1 MLRSECGLRQLTNA
15 TQCGTSR
22 LISINI
28 PDCGGRD
35 RDREY
40 AGLRDAGSGADLW
53 GPSAA
58 GKNQMAQVE
67 PIVDDGARGMR
78 HVHEIWEWASIA
90 LRSA

>member
-1 MLRSECGLRQLTNA
+1 MLPLVPRRLTNG
-15 TQCGTSR
+15 TQGGASK

-28 PDCGGRD
+28 QDCGGGD

-67 PIVDDGARGMR
+67 PIVDNGARGMR